1 MPPASGVY
9 RFTALK
15 SGCYVRCSSPLLFLM
30 RNWRPGVSGSL
41 RIGALHG
48 ADCLCCRAGLT
59 PGLVAL
65 GMMNLVWMLTAAL
78 VIFAE
83 RTISGNHRIAKPLGV
98 LALGVLRGQPLLRGG
113 QSDAG
118 AVLRRADRRTPAR
131 GPAKDLRRAGG
142 RLAGGPLTVAR

>member
-1 MPPASGVY
+1 M
-9 RFTALK
+9 
-15 SGCYVRCSSPLLFLM
+15 
-30 RNWRPGVSGSL
+30 SGSL

-83 RTISGNHRIAKPLGV
+83 KTISGNHRIAKPLRV
-98 LALGVLRGQPLLRGG
+98 LALCVLALCVLRGQPLLRGG
-113 QSDAG
+113 QSAG